1 MDESA
6 ANEKTVRAFC
16 DAFGT
21 GDVEQLL
28 AFFTPDAVYHNM
40 PMDPAVGHDAIR
52 AILGMFVGEAGSV
65 TFDILATATSGDL
78 VFTERVDH
86 ITMGDRKVSLP
97 VAGVFQQRTGNL
109 VRPIPLAI
117 ILPMFV
123 GLALCVVGVCI
134 SGTEHPQP
142 TALVPTAAV
151 AAALMAVAAKRTNKT
166 AFVWA
171 MLVFFFWFMA
181 IWIFI
186 TVFADIFRRRD
197 LSGGAKA
204 GWIIL
209 IFIVPFL
216 GAIIYL
222 IARPKMTAQDKEDME
237 RMQEAERRV
246 SGYSPADEVAK
257 LSKLRDDGKIT
268 AEEYEDMKKRAMMQL

>member
-1 MDESA
+1 M
-6 ANEKTVRAFC
+6 
-16 DAFGT
+16 
-21 GDVEQLL
+21 
-28 AFFTPDAVYHNM
+28 
-40 PMDPAVGHDAIR
+40 
-52 AILGMFVGEAGSV
+52 
-65 TFDILATATSGDL
+65 LAT
-78 VFTERVDH
+78 EW
-86 ITMGDRKVSLP
+86 SL
-97 VAGVFQQRTGNL
+97 GNVL
-109 VRPIPLAI
+109 
-117 ILPMFV
+117 
-123 GLALCVVGVCI
+123 
-134 SGTEHPQP
+134 
-142 TALVPTAAV
+142 
-151 AAALMAVAAKRTNKT
+151 
-166 AFVWA
+166 WA

-268 AEEYEDMKKRAMMQL
+268 AEEYEDMKKRAMMQV